1 MELLKG
7 GAVIVKL
14 SKRDANFLKKTLNRG
29 NESMALYEAILD
41 YRGVEARRRKNRKFK
56 LNKLGR
62 SLIKSNTKRIVINPT
77 AKFEGMNKIVLR
89 NYPKYLEVVDD
100 FRT

>member
-1 MELLKG
+1 
-7 GAVIVKL
+7 VKL
-14 SKRDANFLKKTLNRG
+14 SKRDANFLNKTLKRG
-29 NESMALYEAILD
+29 QESMALYEAILD
-41 YRGVEARRRKNRKFK
+41 YRGIEERRKKDRKMK

-62 SLIKSNTKRIVINPT
+62 TLLRSNTKRIVINPT
-77 AKFEGMNKIVLR
+77 AKFEGMNKITLR